1 MGYVYYLCLYIY
13 SELNIK
19 VDCLTTKP
27 MLRITTNPILKTT
40 HHLPPLGHLT
50 PCIKYFQTT
59 QKSYYEILGVNKKA
73 TDRQIRS

>member
-1 MGYVYYLCLYIY
+1 MFIICVYIY

-19 VDCLTTKP
+19 VDCLTTEEP

-40 HHLPPLGHLT
+40 QHLLPLRHST
-50 PCIKYFQTT
+50 PYIKYFQTT

-73 TDRQIRS
+73 TDRQIRT